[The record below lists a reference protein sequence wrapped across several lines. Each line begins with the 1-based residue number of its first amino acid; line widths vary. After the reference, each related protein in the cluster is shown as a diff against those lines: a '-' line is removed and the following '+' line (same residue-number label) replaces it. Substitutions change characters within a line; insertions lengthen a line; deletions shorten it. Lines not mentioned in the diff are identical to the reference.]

1 MNKRYIHIAVLGA
14 LLASGQVGAVEFDGF
29 LTAGMAVHDQKAT
42 YPGGADADI
51 SYLDGIT
58 KNVSFDNDSKFGL
71 QVNAEVSENMQ
82 AVAQILAR
90 GSEDN
95 YAMDIAWAYL
105 DYRLANN
112 LNLRGGKVKEPVFL
126 ISDYF
131 EVGYAY
137 PWIRPPQE
145 VYRNN
150 PINTING
157 LQLLYAANLGGVN
170 FLLQPYLGS
179 NTDDVPGTGGQ
190 AQFLAEK
197 FYGAAMQLS
206 NSSFTFQVSYLK
218 TDVATQGFVPIV
230 DGVNSNVGGGSVD
243 CTVSAPDGVP
253 DAPFNGV
260 PSAMCL
266 MSVASEGTA
275 TLASAGLS
283 WDIVNFVG
291 YTEYV
296 TRDITDS
303 SEALFPDQDA
313 YYVTLGYRIGKI
325 LPHITFAHSEA
336 TPLSPATAPLAN
348 VFAVS
353 QDSVTVGLRYELN
366 DSAALKIEY
375 ETIDLPTQGSADR
388 PPGSNG
394 LYSDALT
401 SFGVMPEDKSA
412 LFSVAIDVIF

>member
-1 MNKRYIHIAVLGA
+1 MNKNTMHIAVLSVLFITGPA
-14 LLASGQVGAVEFDGF
+14 AAVEFDGF
-29 LTAGMAVHDQKAT
+29 LTAGMAAHDQKLVT
-42 YPGGADADI
+42 
-51 SYLDGIT
+51 YLDGVT
-58 KNVSFDNDSKFGL
+58 EDVSFDNDSKFGL
-71 QVNAEVSENMQ
+71 QISAKVAENMQ

-90 GSEDN
+90 GSNDN
-95 YAMDIAWAYL
+95 YDMDIAWAYL
-105 DYRLANN
+105 DYRLTDG
-112 LNLRGGKVKEPVFL
+112 LSLRGGKVKEPVFL

-157 LQLLYAANLGGVN
+157 LQMQYAANLGAVT

-197 FYGAAMQLS
+197 FFGAAMQLS
-206 NSSFTFQVSYLK
+206 NPSFTFQVSYLK
-218 TDVATQGFVPIV
+218 TDVATQGFIPVV
-230 DGVNSNVGGGSVD
+230 DSDGNPSNGLD
-243 CTVSAPDGVP
+243 LPFDGTP
-253 DAPFNGV
+253 GPMTF
-260 PSAMCL
+260 
-266 MSVASEGTA
+266 MSVKSAGTA
-275 TLASAGLS
+275 TLSSAGLS
-283 WDIVNFVG
+283 WDIANFVG

-303 SEALFPDQDA
+303 SETLFPDQDA
-313 YYVTLGYRIGKI
+313 YYVTLGYRMGKW
-325 LPHITFAHSEA
+325 LPHVTFAHSEA
-336 TPLSPATAPLAN
+336 KPLPYGPTTALAN
-348 VFAVS
+348 VFSVS
-353 QDSVTVGLRYELN
+353 QDSATIGLRYELN

-375 ETIDLPTQGSADR
+375 EAIDLPTGPADR

-401 SFGVMPEDKSA
+401 PFGVTVEDKS
-412 LFSVAIDVIF
+412 SMISIAIDVIF

>member
-1 MNKRYIHIAVLGA
+1 MNKNTIHIAVLGA
-14 LLASGQVGAVEFDGF
+14 LFITGPAAAMEFDGF
-29 LTAGMAVHDQKAT
+29 LTAGMAAHDQKFVT
-42 YPGGADADI
+42 
-51 SYLDGIT
+51 YLDGVT
-58 KNVSFDNDSKFGL
+58 EDVSFDNDSKFGL
-71 QVNAEVSENMQ
+71 QVSAKVAENMQ

-90 GSEDN
+90 GSNDN
-95 YAMDIAWAYL
+95 YNMDIAWAYL
-105 DYRLANN
+105 DYRLTDG
-112 LNLRGGKVKEPVFL
+112 LSLRGGKVKEPVFL

-157 LQLLYAANLGGVN
+157 LQMQYAANLGAVT

-206 NSSFTFQVSYLK
+206 NPSFTFQVSYLK
-218 TDVATQGFVPIV
+218 TDVATQGFVP
-230 DGVNSNVGGGSVD
+230 DT
-243 CTVSAPDGVP
+243 TVE
-253 DAPFNGV
+253 PFLTGYGPMV
-260 PSAMCL
+260 L
-266 MSVASEGTA
+266 ISVASEGTA
-275 TLASAGLS
+275 ELSSAGLS
-283 WDIVNFVG
+283 WDIANFVG

-296 TRDITDS
+296 IRDITGT
-303 SEALFPDQDA
+303 SEGLFPDQDA
-313 YYVTLGYRIGKI
+313 YYVTLGYRIGKF
-325 LPHITFAHSEA
+325 LPHLTFAHSEA
-336 TPLSPATAPLAN
+336 KPIASPIASM
-348 VFAVS
+348 FSVS
-353 QDSVTVGLRYELN
+353 QDSAIVGLRYELN

-375 ETIDLPTQGSADR
+375 QSIDLPTDR

-401 SFGVMPEDKSA
+401 PFGVTVEDKS
-412 LFSVAIDVIF
+412 SMISIAIDVIF

>member
-1 MNKRYIHIAVLGA
+1 MNKNTIHIAVLSVLFITGPA
-14 LLASGQVGAVEFDGF
+14 AAVEFDGF
-29 LTAGMAVHDQKAT
+29 LTAGVAAHDQKLVT
-42 YPGGADADI
+42 
-51 SYLDGIT
+51 YLDGIT
-58 KNVSFDNDSKFGL
+58 EDVSFDNDSKFGL
-71 QVNAEVSENMQ
+71 QISAKVAENMQ

-90 GSEDN
+90 GSNDN
-95 YAMDIAWAYL
+95 YDMDIAWAYL
-105 DYRLANN
+105 DYRLTEG
-112 LNLRGGKVKEPVFL
+112 LSLRGGKVKEPVFL

-157 LQLLYAANLGGVN
+157 LQMQYAANLGAVT

-206 NSSFTFQVSYLK
+206 NPSFTFQVSHLK
-218 TDVATQGFVPIV
+218 TDVATQGFVPVV
-230 DGVNSNVGGGSVD
+230 DSDGNGFPDNVFGDNAGGPQLDPATSMFLMGVNSV
-243 CTVSAPDGVP
+243 
-253 DAPFNGV
+253 
-260 PSAMCL
+260 
-266 MSVASEGTA
+266 GTA
-275 TLASAGLS
+275 TLSSAGLS
-283 WDIVNFVG
+283 WDIANFVG

-303 SEALFPDQDA
+303 SETLFPDQDA
-313 YYVTLGYRIGKI
+313 YYVTLGYRMGKW
-325 LPHITFAHSEA
+325 LPHVTFAHSEA
-336 TPLSPATAPLAN
+336 KPLSPATAPLAN

-353 QDSVTVGLRYELN
+353 QDSATIGLRYELN

-375 ETIDLPTQGSADR
+375 ETIDLPTDSADR

-401 SFGVMPEDKSA
+401 PFGVTVEDKS
-412 LFSVAIDVIF
+412 SMISIAIDVIF